1 MNPEEDAF
9 GQEMLA
15 YWRGDPVVEVIERDD
30 GYVDTTPGPA
40 IYFATIEDWL
50 LGEAE
55 AIRYAEGRVLD
66 IGCGA
71 GRHALYLQ
79 DRGQE
84 VVATDNSPLAIQVCQ
99 ERGVKDARVM
109 GITRLDRSL
118 GKFDSIIMLGNNFG
132 LFASFKRARWLLRR
146 FRNLTTS
153 DGRIIAASSNVYA
166 TDNPAH
172 LAYHERNRR
181 RGRMGGQIR
190 LRVRFRLYKSP
201 WFDYLIVS
209 PDEMKTIVAGTGWQV
224 TEFLGDLYGRYTAVM
239 EKV

>member
-40 IYFATIEDWL
+40 IYFASMEDWL
-50 LGEAE
+50 PGEAE
-55 AIRYAEGRVLD
+55 AIRYAKGRVLD

-84 VVATDNSPLAIQVCQ
+84 VVATDNSPLAIQVCR

-109 GITRLDRSL
+109 GITALDRSL
-118 GKFDSIIMLGNNFG
+118 GQFDSIIMLGNNFG

-146 FRNLTTS
+146 FRNLTTG

-172 LAYHERNRR
+172 LAYHERNRQ
-181 RGRMGGQIR
+181 RGRMSGQLR
-190 LRVRFRLYKSP
+190 LRVRFRQYKSP

-209 PDEMKTIVAGTGWQV
+209 PDEMKTIAEGTGWQIA
-224 TEFLGDLYGRYTAVM
+224 EFLGDVYGRYTAIM